1 VPRTPASEFGKLFNF
16 AGGGLIHVELFA
28 LIIMSSLNPTLFEA
42 ISAYL
47 MAFGTHANRPS
58 VSDVPLNALYFETDT
73 GNCYQN
79 QSSTWTLVAINT
91 GGGGGATLAQGT
103 LAGRGSSSGSG
114 VYEEI
119 TVGSGLSLSGTTLA
133 ATASSFSPRWTPQ
146 LAIAQGA
153 SAGGPTLGSSSG
165 DFTNGW
171 TILATRAISLVSV
184 SFGVAAAHVGKNVK
198 ISVWDRGTSI
208 TGSASLVDSKTI
220 NSVSAGRNTATF
232 TSPLS
237 LTSGHYYTLGE
248 YITDG
253 SGYMLLAN
261 AANIQTQLQ
270 TLLSTDF
277 DGVRYCLNN
286 YASGDNPPSSASS
299 YTTEMYALDLD
310 YS

>member
-153 SAGGPTLGSSSG
+153 SAGGPSWASSGG

-171 TILATRAISLVSV
+171 TILATRNLTLTSV
-184 SFGVAAAHVGKNVK
+184 AVGVIAGLAGKNVK
-198 ISVWDRGTSI
+198 VTVWDRGTSI
-208 TGSASLVDSKTI
+208 GGSASSVDSKTI
-220 NSVSAGRNTATF
+220 NSVSTGRNVATF
-232 TSPLS
+232 TAPLS
-237 LTSGHYYTLGE
+237 LTSGHYYTIGQ

-253 SGYMLLAN
+253 SSYMHLNNVASIG
-261 AANIQTQLQ
+261 AYQQS
-270 TLLSTDF
+270 LSSLDW

-286 YASGDNPPSSASS
+286 YSSGDNAPTSASS
-299 YTTEMYALDLD
+299 YTSELYGLDLN

>member
-1 VPRTPASEFGKLFNF
+1 M
-16 AGGGLIHVELFA
+16 IHVELFA
-28 LIIMSSLNPTLFEA
+28 LLVMSALNPTLFEA

-47 MAFGTHANRPS
+47 MAFGTHANRPT
-58 VSDVPLNALYFETDT
+58 VTDVPLNALYFETDT

-79 QSSTWTLVAINT
+79 QSGTWTLVAINA

-103 LAGRGSSSGSG
+103 LAGRGASSGSG

-119 TVGSGLSLSGTTLA
+119 TLGSGLSLSGTTLD
-133 ATASSFSPRWTPQ
+133 TTSSSFSPRWTPQ
-146 LAIAQGA
+146 LAISQGA
-153 SAGGPTLGSSSG
+153 SAGGPTNSTSSG

-184 SFGVAAAHVGKNVK
+184 SFGVGAALAGKNVK

-208 TGSASLVDSKTI
+208 TGSASLVDSKTV

-232 TSPLS
+232 TAPLS
-237 LTSGHYYTLGE
+237 LTSGHYYSIGE
-248 YITDG
+248 YVTDG
-253 SGYMLLAN
+253 SGYLLLGN
-261 AANIQTQLQ
+261 VLSIQGYQQQLIAI
-270 TLLSTDF
+270 DW

-299 YTTEMYALDLD
+299 YTTEMYGFDLT